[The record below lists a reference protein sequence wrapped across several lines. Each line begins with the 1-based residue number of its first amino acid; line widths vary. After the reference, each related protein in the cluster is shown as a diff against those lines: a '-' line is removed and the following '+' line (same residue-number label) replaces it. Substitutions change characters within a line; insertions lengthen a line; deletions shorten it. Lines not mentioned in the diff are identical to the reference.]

1 LGYDKYSLF
10 VSWAEDTIINVI
22 LFNIAKSFL
31 FIRKYGIVHWISI
44 ETASFV
50 QSINVKLFG
59 ELILLEMIFKYS
71 KGKDKNY
78 AVECAY
84 TIKRVFRI
92 KSFSNNTNL
101 IYFKSLI
108 QMINKSS
115 DITNENKNKIQKD
128 FSFFLN

>member
-1 LGYDKYSLF
+1 MSYYN
-10 VSWAEDTIINVI
+10 IIWLINCE

-31 FIRKYGIVHWISI
+31 FIRKYGIVHWIST

-84 TIKRVFRI
+84 TIKRVFGI

-128 FSFFLN
+128 FRFFLN

>member
-1 LGYDKYSLF
+1 
-10 VSWAEDTIINVI
+10 
-22 LFNIAKSFL
+22 
-31 FIRKYGIVHWISI
+31 
-44 ETASFV
+44 
-50 QSINVKLFG
+50 
-59 ELILLEMIFKYS
+59 MIFKYS

-115 DITNENKNKIQKD
+115 DITNENKKKIQKD